1 MLRRF
6 LLAVALAAAAAS
18 APASDLDAAS
28 AAVAAT
34 AQAAMLTPPGLVPLS
49 FDPSLVVD
57 TGPDVG
63 RRGVWPPSESGWSD
77 WDIARG
83 VYPYYGGF
91 PLYALRGYYVAVQQY
106 KTLDAVEGWRWWLTR
121 IRLDGSTDT
130 SFGTNGWMLIPKAP
144 SQPDPDD
151 VIIANGRVYTAG
163 SKTIALVRAD
173 CYELQDTSLPT
184 CPNWGWPSN
193 TYDFSTGSGTVTA
206 ITRPRL
212 AYYAGH
218 GLYIAA
224 VVAVQGTGELMSV
237 LKMKLDNDHAP
248 DPAFGVNG
256 YWRGTPAQPGH
267 DFNHAV
273 IRAIAVGAGG
283 YVFLG
288 GSEWFLN
295 EVRQSVLHTIPATT
309 GGILQ
314 HGKRNPSYPETG
326 SGDREIT
333 ALSATADG
341 DIVYAGWWASGQGS
355 DPMFVGRYRASD
367 GAMPS
372 GCLGAFRACQP
383 DPPWTVFGV
392 AYRPHSVPVGI
403 VQRGDNGDL
412 VVLQSFSN
420 SGSFS
425 DGHTYNLLQELSH
438 DASTRIAD
446 TAIGYDYLSQMSG
459 TDRDSAPVALMA
471 APRLMS
477 GGEDSPTVIA
487 VAGFRRWS
495 TVDYDGTLT
504 VFSTDRIYVD
514 DFGGAP

>member
-1 MLRRF
+1 
-6 LLAVALAAAAAS
+6 
-18 APASDLDAAS
+18 
-28 AAVAAT
+28 
-34 AQAAMLTPPGLVPLS
+34 MLTPPGLVPLS
-49 FDPSLVVD
+49 FDPSLVVN

-63 RRGVWPPSESGWSD
+63 RRALWPPFESGWSD
-77 WDIARG
+77 WDVARG

-91 PLYALRGYYVAVQQY
+91 PLYALRGYYLVVLQF
-106 KTLDAVEGWRWWLTR
+106 KTLVSADGWRWWLTR

-130 SFGTNGWMLIPKAP
+130 SFGSNGWMLIPKAP
-144 SQPDPDD
+144 SQPDPND
-151 VIIANGRVYTAG
+151 VIIANGRVYTAAG
-163 SKTIALVRAD
+163 AGNMALRAD
-173 CYELQDTSLPT
+173 CYELQDTSLPK

-193 TYDFSTGSGTVTA
+193 TYDFGTGSGTVTA
-206 ITRPRL
+206 ITQPHL

-224 VVAVQGTGELMSV
+224 VIALQGTGELMSV

-256 YWRGTPAQPGH
+256 YWRGTPRYPG
-267 DFNHAV
+267 DGFNRAA

-283 YVFLG
+283 YVFVG
-288 GSEWFLN
+288 GSEWASN
-295 EVRQSVLHTIPATT
+295 EERQTVLYTIPATT
-309 GGILQ
+309 AAPIQ
-314 HGKRNPSYPETG
+314 HLKRNPGYPYNAD
-326 SGDREIT
+326 GDTEIT

-341 DIVYAGWWASGQGS
+341 DIVYAGRWASGQAS
-355 DPMFVGRYRASD
+355 EPMFVGRYRASD
-367 GAMPS
+367 GATPS
-372 GCLGAFRACQP
+372 VCLGAYGACQP

-392 AYRPHSVPVGI
+392 TYRPHSVPVGI

-420 SGSFS
+420 SGSFG

-438 DASTRIAD
+438 DASTVIAD
-446 TAIGYDYLSQMSG
+446 SAIGYDYQSQMSG
-459 TDRDSAPVALMA
+459 TGRNSAPVALMA

-487 VAGFRRWS
+487 VAGYRQWS
-495 TVDYDGTLT
+495 TVDYDATLT
-504 VFSTDRIYVD
+504 VFSTDRIFVD